1 MHSLVHENLLTNR
14 IRLRRTAAADMS
26 AAAIAPETTSAC
38 LAIVGIGDPE
48 LAALVDPPLTMMA
61 VSVRGMPLD
70 AMELLLQRVVHS
82 RDSPRRIIHP
92 MELRVRASHTRFPA

>member
-1 MHSLVHENLLTNR
+1 MMLGALKAVREA
-14 IRLRRTAAADMS
+14 RLRVPDD
-26 AAAIAPETTSAC
+26 

-48 LAALVDPPLTMMA
+48 WAALVDPPLTMMA
-61 VSVRGMPLD
+61 VPVRGMPLD
-70 AMELLLQRVVHS
+70 AMELLLQRVLHS